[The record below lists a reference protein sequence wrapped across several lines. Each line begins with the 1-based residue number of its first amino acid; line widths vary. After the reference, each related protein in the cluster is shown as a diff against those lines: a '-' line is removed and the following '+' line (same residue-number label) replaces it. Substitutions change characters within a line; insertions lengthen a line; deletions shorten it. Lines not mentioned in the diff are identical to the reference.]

1 MLFRSRWHMTKSERQ
16 HYDKVAR
23 LGCALC
29 RHLGLPYDGGVE
41 IHHIRRFGGKR
52 ANAPVSDSV
61 LNTTE
66 EIQVFMVLEQKG
78 LKNIIK
84 LDKKIC

>member
-1 MLFRSRWHMTKSERQ
+1 MKKNNTPKSQDLDVRYAVTWVCPTMGVLKYTTLDDLAVKELM
-16 HYDKVAR
+16 H
-23 LGCALC
+23 
-29 RHLGLPYDGGVE
+29 HL
-41 IHHIRRFGGKR
+41 
-52 ANAPVSDSV
+52 SDYA

-84 LDKKIC
+84 LDKKICLK

>member
-1 MLFRSRWHMTKSERQ
+1 MNDNTMTESQDLVVSYAVTWATDTTAESKSTML
-16 HYDKVAR
+16 D
-23 LGCALC
+23 ALAVKE
-29 RHLGLPYDGGVE
+29 LMLQLL
-41 IHHIRRFGGKR
+41 
-52 ANAPVSDSV
+52 DSA

-84 LDKKIC
+84 LDKKIWLK

>member
-1 MLFRSRWHMTKSERQ
+1 MITLTQEFLILKTLIREYDDALKNNNALVMMEIQQYRLRSPSLDALAVKELMLQ
-16 HYDKVAR
+16 
-23 LGCALC
+23 L
-29 RHLGLPYDGGVE
+29 
-41 IHHIRRFGGKR
+41 
-52 ANAPVSDSV
+52 SDYAQ
-61 LNTTE
+61 NTTA

>member
-1 MLFRSRWHMTKSERQ
+1 MKKNTTPESQDLDVSYAITWATEGQSAKSTTL
-16 HYDKVAR
+16 D
-23 LGCALC
+23 ALAVKELM
-29 RHLGLPYDGGVE
+29 HQL
-41 IHHIRRFGGKR
+41 
-52 ANAPVSDSV
+52 SDFA

-84 LDKKIC
+84 LDKKICLK

>member
-1 MLFRSRWHMTKSERQ
+1 MKKPTTPKLQGSDVRYAATWVCPTMGVLKYTTLDALAVKELMRQ
-16 HYDKVAR
+16 
-23 LGCALC
+23 L
-29 RHLGLPYDGGVE
+29 
-41 IHHIRRFGGKR
+41 
-52 ANAPVSDSV
+52 SDSV

-78 LKNIIK
+78 SKNIIK

>member
-1 MLFRSRWHMTKSERQ
+1 MKNTTTPESQDSVVSYAVTWATENLHAKSTTLDDLAVKELMHQ
-16 HYDKVAR
+16 
-23 LGCALC
+23 L
-29 RHLGLPYDGGVE
+29 
-41 IHHIRRFGGKR
+41 
-52 ANAPVSDSV
+52 SDYV

-84 LDKKIC
+84 LDKKICFLSTLISLS

>member
-1 MLFRSRWHMTKSERQ
+1 MKNTTTPKSQGLAASFVITWATEEHHAKSITLDDLAAKELMLQ
-16 HYDKVAR
+16 
-23 LGCALC
+23 L
-29 RHLGLPYDGGVE
+29 
-41 IHHIRRFGGKR
+41 
-52 ANAPVSDSV
+52 SDYV

-84 LDKKIC
+84 LDKKICSK